1 MNHEKD
7 GDDESKSKA
16 AVIETTETESKIEYE
31 KQVKRGFI
39 RGFDTDDEKEN
50 KMEKMEEDNG
60 GIKEIEEGLL
70 GKGESDSVEEETK
83 KEDSIVTAKETVI
96 VKRGRGRPKK
106 KKMAVVLLENT
117 NKMLNKVNQVEED
130 IEKGIEKK
138 KMVEKREE
146 NGGIEEN
153 TNQMNKVNRVEE
165 DMEKKREENGG
176 IVEVKEG
183 LVGKGESD
191 SVECIKEDNCITK
204 EMMKRGRGRPPHSD
218 EQTRKKRGRP
228 KKAVVPLED
237 TNKMDDVEEENESE
251 MGIKKMKKGEENG
264 TEETKEDLGNGE
276 LDSVECINEE
286 IKGESSIAIETKRG
300 RGRPKKPVL
309 LHSVINKM
317 NQVNE
322 EEGEKLMCHHTAST
336 DQTRRKRGT
345 PQKVE
350 ILENTN
356 KTNRVN
362 QVEEKVRCHQ
372 CGKNDEEEYVCCTNC
387 QAKVYCIGCIRTWYP
402 KFSAEAIAQ
411 SCPFCRDNCN
421 CIKCLRS
428 CITPKN
434 LKSQKM
440 MMKNREENGID
451 GIKEGSGKRKRGN
464 PEKSVLLEN
473 AKNKGR
479 DIIDEQGRRK
489 RGRPKKVL
497 LAENK
502 TKKGSDLSDEQTRI
516 KRVRSEKVVLLEVTK
531 KKGRDLSDEQTIRKR
546 GRPKKVVLMEK
557 TMMKS
562 ADLINE
568 QTRRKRGR
576 SKKMVLLES
585 TKKKGRDEQTI
596 RKRGRPKKSVLLEFT
611 KKKGRDLSDE
621 QTRKKRGRPKKVSE
635 VEVEKKR
642 CHQCKNGREEYV
654 CCGKCK
660 VKVYCLRCIRSWYP
674 KYSAEVIAESCPFCR
689 GNCNCKACLR
699 SFKVLKNLK
708 RQGMALDA
716 DEKLNSC
723 KYMLRA
729 LLPILKQIYEEQDM
743 ERVAEANVQGVL
755 VPDLEIK
762 QTSCEPD
769 DRFYCNNCSTSI
781 VDFYRSCTNCSYD
794 LCLNCCREIRAGSL
808 HGDSR
813 ELITKHSDK
822 QESGWQMGSNGSIP
836 CLSKEVDAC
845 ESGHLEL
852 KHILPENWVSE
863 LKQKAE
869 ELAEKYKLLDVPAT
883 PAQKCSCF
891 NSAGS
896 IDLGNSNLRISSYR
910 EDYDDNHL
918 YCPSG
923 RDMQHGDMEHF
934 QKHWIKGEP
943 VIVRNVVDLT
953 DGLSWEPMVMWRA
966 LRQVTNPSKSKDPSS
981 LTAKAIDCL
990 NWCEFEINLKE
1001 FFRGYSEGRRHLNS
1015 WPEMLKL
1022 MDWPPSNFL
1031 EERLPRHGAEFISSL
1046 PYQGYT
1052 NPKSGF
1058 LNLATK
1064 LPEDAVKPDL
1074 GPKAYIAYGYGEEL
1088 GRGDSV
1094 TKLHCDLSDAVN
1106 VLMHTGEVSLDARQR
1121 SAIKA
1126 LKKTYK
1132 AQDEKELSVTS
1143 PESNFEA
1150 SISGNGGSCAAP
1162 SNHEQTKADINRGE
1176 EEYFIAP
1183 CDPATN
1189 GSHVTQK
1196 DACEVQAVDSSD
1208 LVMDVKIQVD
1218 DNLASL
1224 ETNETEMCMVHS
1236 GHKVLDTRD
1245 HVDKQHG
1252 ETEVKENE
1260 SKWSEEQSNL
1270 DRSETSNG
1278 GALWDIFRR
1287 EDVPKLQEYLRKH
1300 SKEFRHINGSPVE
1313 KVIHPIYDQTFYL
1326 SAKHKRT
1333 LKEEFGIEPWTFIQE
1348 LGEAVLIPAG
1358 CPHQV
1363 RNLKSCLKV
1372 AVDFVSPENVFEC
1385 VRLTEDFRLLPKG
1398 HKANEDKLEVKKMT
1412 LHTISQVANEL
1423 EQLIKSEDTK
1433 STLSDPVPKL
1443 NPLTIEKP

>member
-1 MNHEKD
+1 
-7 GDDESKSKA
+7 
-16 AVIETTETESKIEYE
+16 
-31 KQVKRGFI
+31 
-39 RGFDTDDEKEN
+39 
-50 KMEKMEEDNG
+50 
-60 GIKEIEEGLL
+60 
-70 GKGESDSVEEETK
+70 
-83 KEDSIVTAKETVI
+83 
-96 VKRGRGRPKK
+96 
-106 KKMAVVLLENT
+106 
-117 NKMLNKVNQVEED
+117 
-130 IEKGIEKK
+130 
-138 KMVEKREE
+138 
-146 NGGIEEN
+146 
-153 TNQMNKVNRVEE
+153 
-165 DMEKKREENGG
+165 
-176 IVEVKEG
+176 
-183 LVGKGESD
+183 
-191 SVECIKEDNCITK
+191 
-204 EMMKRGRGRPPHSD
+204 
-218 EQTRKKRGRP
+218 
-228 KKAVVPLED
+228 
-237 TNKMDDVEEENESE
+237 
-251 MGIKKMKKGEENG
+251 
-264 TEETKEDLGNGE
+264 
-276 LDSVECINEE
+276 
-286 IKGESSIAIETKRG
+286 
-300 RGRPKKPVL
+300 
-309 LHSVINKM
+309 
-317 NQVNE
+317 
-322 EEGEKLMCHHTAST
+322 
-336 DQTRRKRGT
+336 
-345 PQKVE
+345 
-350 ILENTN
+350 
-356 KTNRVN
+356 
-362 QVEEKVRCHQ
+362 
-372 CGKNDEEEYVCCTNC
+372 
-387 QAKVYCIGCIRTWYP
+387 
-402 KFSAEAIAQ
+402 
-411 SCPFCRDNCN
+411 
-421 CIKCLRS
+421 
-428 CITPKN
+428 
-434 LKSQKM
+434 
-440 MMKNREENGID
+440 
-451 GIKEGSGKRKRGN
+451 
-464 PEKSVLLEN
+464 
-473 AKNKGR
+473 
-479 DIIDEQGRRK
+479 
-489 RGRPKKVL
+489 
-497 LAENK
+497 
-502 TKKGSDLSDEQTRI
+502 
-516 KRVRSEKVVLLEVTK
+516 
-531 KKGRDLSDEQTIRKR
+531 
-546 GRPKKVVLMEK
+546 MEK

-562 ADLINE
+562 TDLINE

-596 RKRGRPKKSVLLEFT
+596 RKRGRPKKVVLLEIT

-621 QTRKKRGRPKKVSE
+621 QTRKKRGRPKKVVLPENIQKKNDVSE
-635 VEVEKKR
+635 EEVEKKR

-654 CCGKCK
+654 CCRKCK

-708 RQGMALDA
+708 RQGMEMDA
-716 DEKLNSC
+716 EEKFNCC
-723 KYMLRA
+723 KYMLQA
-729 LLPILKQIYEEQDM
+729 LLPILKLIHEEQDM
-743 ERVAEANVQGVL
+743 ERVAEANIQGVR

-794 LCLNCCREIRAGSL
+794 LCLNCCREIRGGSL
-808 HGDSR
+808 QGDSR
-813 ELITKHSDK
+813 ELFTKHSDR

-845 ESGHLEL
+845 ESGYLEL

-883 PAQKCSCF
+883 PAQQCSCF

-896 IDLGNSNLRISSYR
+896 IDLENHNLRISSCR
-910 EDYDDNHL
+910 EDCDDNHL

-923 RDMQHGDMEHF
+923 RDMQHDDMEHF
-934 QKHWIKGEP
+934 QKHWMKGEP

-966 LRQVTNPSKSKDPSS
+966 LRQVTNPSKSKDPPS
-981 LTAKAIDCL
+981 LTAKSIDCL

-1143 PESNFEA
+1143 LESNFEA
-1150 SISGNGGSCAAP
+1150 SISENGGSCGAP
-1162 SNHEQTKADINRGE
+1162 SNHEQTKFDLNCGVE
-1176 EEYFIAP
+1176 EHCIAA

-1189 GSHVTQK
+1189 GSHETQTK
-1196 DACEVQAVDSSD
+1196 FDLNCGPEEHCIAAVDSSD
-1208 LVMDVKIQVD
+1208 FVMDVKIQIE
-1218 DNLASL
+1218 DNFASL
-1224 ETNETEMCMVHS
+1224 ETNDKEMCMAHS
-1236 GHKVLDTRD
+1236 RQKVLDTQD

-1252 ETEVKENE
+1252 ETEVNEN
-1260 SKWSEEQSNL
+1260 KWSEEQSNL
-1270 DRSETSNG
+1270 DGSEKING

-1287 EDVPKLQEYLRKH
+1287 QDVPKLQEYLRKH

-1326 SAKHKRT
+1326 NAKHKMM
-1333 LKEEFGIEPWTFIQE
+1333 LKEEFGIEPWTFVQE

-1372 AVDFVSPENVFEC
+1372 AVDFVSPENVSEC

-1412 LHTISQVANEL
+1412 LHTISQVVNEL
-1423 EQLIKSEDTK
+1423 EQFIKSEDTK
-1433 STLSDPVPKL
+1433 STLSDPDPKL
-1443 NPLTIEKP
+1443 KSLTIEKP

>member
-1 MNHEKD
+1 MNQEKD
-7 GDDESKSKA
+7 GGDDDSKSKT
-16 AVIETTETESKIEYE
+16 AVIETTKTESKIEYE
-31 KQVKRGFI
+31 KQGKRGF
-39 RGFDTDDEKEN
+39 RGFGTDDDDDDDGDKEN

-60 GIKEIEEGLL
+60 GIKEIDEGLL

-83 KEDSIVTAKETVI
+83 EVNSIITTATETVI
-96 VKRGRGRPKK
+96 KRGRGRPKK
-106 KKMAVVLLENT
+106 NKAVVLLENT
-117 NKMLNKVNQVEED
+117 KNMLNNKVNQVEE
-130 IEKGIEKK
+130 
-138 KMVEKREE
+138 VEKREQ
-146 NGGIEEN
+146 NGGIE
-153 TNQMNKVNRVEE
+153 
-165 DMEKKREENGG
+165 
-176 IVEVKEG
+176 G
-183 LVGKGESD
+183 LAGKGELD
-191 SVECIKEDNCITK
+191 SVVECIKEDDSITK
-204 EMMKRGRGRPPHSD
+204 ETVIKRGRGRQPHSD
-218 EQTRKKRGRP
+218 EQTRRKRGRP
-228 KKAVVPLED
+228 KKVED
-237 TNKMDDVEEENESE
+237 TNRMDDVEEEKENEK
-251 MGIKKMKKGEENG
+251 GIKKIKMGGENG

-276 LDSVECINEE
+276 LDSVECVNEE
-286 IKGESSIAIETKRG
+286 IKGKSSIAKEIKRG
-300 RGRPKKPVL
+300 RGRPKKVMQLDPTT
-309 LHSVINKM
+309 NKM

-322 EEGEKLMCHHTAST
+322 EEGEKVICHHTAST

-345 PQKVE
+345 PKKVE
-350 ILENTN
+350 ILEDTN
-356 KTNRVN
+356 KMNRVN

-372 CGKNDEEEYVCCTNC
+372 CGKNDEEEYVCCTKC
-387 QAKVYCIGCIRTWYP
+387 QVKVYCIGCIGTWYP

-434 LKSQKM
+434 LKSQEM

-451 GIKEGSGKRKRGN
+451 EIKEGSGKRKRGN
-464 PEKSVLLEN
+464 PEKAVLLEN

-479 DIIDEQGRRK
+479 DLIDEQGRRK
-489 RGRPKKVL
+489 RGRPKKVV
-497 LAENK
+497 LAENT
-502 TKKGSDLSDEQTRI
+502 TKKGSDLSDEQTGR
-516 KRVRSEKVVLLEVTK
+516 KRVRPKKVVLLEVTK
-531 KKGRDLSDEQTIRKR
+531 KKGRNLSDEQSIRKRGRPKKVVLEENTMMKGTNLIDKQTRRKKGKSKKVVLLEISKKKGSDEQTIRKR
-546 GRPKKVVLMEK
+546 GRPKKVVL
-557 TMMKS
+557 
-562 ADLINE
+562 
-568 QTRRKRGR
+568 
-576 SKKMVLLES
+576 LE
-585 TKKKGRDEQTI
+585 I
-596 RKRGRPKKSVLLEFT
+596 T

-621 QTRKKRGRPKKVSE
+621 QTRKKRGRPKKVVLLENIQKRNDVSE

-654 CCGKCK
+654 CCGKCE
-660 VKVYCLRCIRSWYP
+660 VKVYCLRCIQSWYP
-674 KYSAEVIAESCPFCR
+674 KYSAEAIADSCPFCR

-708 RQGMALDA
+708 RQGMEMDA
-716 DEKLNSC
+716 DEKLNCC

-729 LLPILKQIYEEQDM
+729 LLPILKLIHEEQDM
-743 ERVAEANVQGVL
+743 ERVAEANIQGVR

-781 VDFYRSCTNCSYD
+781 VDFYRSCTYCSYD
-794 LCLNCCREIRAGSL
+794 LCLNCCREIRGGSL
-808 HGDSR
+808 QGDSR
-813 ELITKHSDK
+813 ELITKHGDK
-822 QESGWQMGSNGSIP
+822 QESGWQMGRNGSIP
-836 CLSKEVDAC
+836 CLAKEVDAC
-845 ESGHLEL
+845 DSGQLEL
-852 KHILPENWVSE
+852 KHILPKNWVSE

-883 PAQKCSCF
+883 PAHKCSCF

-896 IDLGNSNLRISSYR
+896 IDLENSNLRISSCR

-923 RDMQHGDMEHF
+923 SDMQHGDMEHF
-934 QKHWIKGEP
+934 QKHWMKGEP

-981 LTAKAIDCL
+981 LTAKAIECL
-990 NWCEFEINLKE
+990 NWCEINLKE

-1132 AQDEKELSVTS
+1132 AQDEKELFVTS

-1150 SISGNGGSCAAP
+1150 SISEIGGSCAAP
-1162 SNHEQTKADINRGE
+1162 SNHEQSKSDLNRGE
-1176 EEYFIAP
+1176 EESCIVG
-1183 CDPATN
+1183 CGPATS
-1189 GSHVTQK
+1189 GLGVTQK
-1196 DACEVQAVDSSD
+1196 DACEVQAVDSLD
-1208 LVMDVKIQVD
+1208 LNMDVNLQVD

-1236 GHKVLDTRD
+1236 RHKVSDTKD
-1245 HVDKQHG
+1245 HADQQHG
-1252 ETEVKENE
+1252 ETEVTNNEN
-1260 SKWSEEQSNL
+1260 KLSEEQSNL
-1270 DRSETSNG
+1270 DGLEKSNG

-1287 EDVPKLQEYLRKH
+1287 QDVPKLQEYLRNH
-1300 SKEFRHINGSPVE
+1300 SKEFRHINGSPVA

-1326 SAKHKRT
+1326 SAKHKRA

-1372 AVDFVSPENVFEC
+1372 AVDFVSPENVLEC

-1412 LHTISQVANEL
+1412 LYTISQVVNEL

-1433 STLSDPVPKL
+1433 STLSDSDPKL
-1443 NPLTIEKP
+1443 NPPTIEIL

>member
-1 MNHEKD
+1 MNQEKD
-7 GDDESKSKA
+7 GGDDDSKSKT
-16 AVIETTETESKIEYE
+16 AVIETTKTESKIEYE
-31 KQVKRGFI
+31 KQGKRGF
-39 RGFDTDDEKEN
+39 RGFGTDDDDDDDGDKEN

-60 GIKEIEEGLL
+60 GIKEIDEGLL

-83 KEDSIVTAKETVI
+83 EVNSIITTATETVI
-96 VKRGRGRPKK
+96 KRGRGRPKK
-106 KKMAVVLLENT
+106 NKAVVLLENT
-117 NKMLNKVNQVEED
+117 KNMLNNKVNQVEE
-130 IEKGIEKK
+130 
-138 KMVEKREE
+138 VEKREQ
-146 NGGIEEN
+146 NGGIE
-153 TNQMNKVNRVEE
+153 
-165 DMEKKREENGG
+165 
-176 IVEVKEG
+176 G
-183 LVGKGESD
+183 LAGKGELD
-191 SVECIKEDNCITK
+191 SVVECIKEDDSITK
-204 EMMKRGRGRPPHSD
+204 ETVIKRGRGRQPHSD
-218 EQTRKKRGRP
+218 EQTRRKRGRP
-228 KKAVVPLED
+228 KKVED
-237 TNKMDDVEEENESE
+237 TNRMDDVEEEKENEK
-251 MGIKKMKKGEENG
+251 GIKKIKMGGENG

-276 LDSVECINEE
+276 LDSVECVNEE
-286 IKGESSIAIETKRG
+286 IKGKSSIAKEIKRG
-300 RGRPKKPVL
+300 RGRPKKVMQLDPTT
-309 LHSVINKM
+309 NKM

-322 EEGEKLMCHHTAST
+322 EEGEKVICHHTAST

-345 PQKVE
+345 PKKVE
-350 ILENTN
+350 ILEDTN
-356 KTNRVN
+356 KMNRVN
-362 QVEEKVRCHQ
+362 QVEEK
-372 CGKNDEEEYVCCTNC
+372 
-387 QAKVYCIGCIRTWYP
+387 
-402 KFSAEAIAQ
+402 
-411 SCPFCRDNCN
+411 
-421 CIKCLRS
+421 
-428 CITPKN
+428 N
-434 LKSQKM
+434 LKSQEM

-451 GIKEGSGKRKRGN
+451 EIKEGSGKRKRGN
-464 PEKSVLLEN
+464 PEKAVLLEN

-479 DIIDEQGRRK
+479 DLIDEQGRRK
-489 RGRPKKVL
+489 RGRPKKVV
-497 LAENK
+497 LAENT
-502 TKKGSDLSDEQTRI
+502 TKKGSDLSDEQTGR
-516 KRVRSEKVVLLEVTK
+516 KRVRPKKVVLLEVTK
-531 KKGRDLSDEQTIRKR
+531 KKGRNLSDEQSIRKRGRPKKVVLEENTMMKGTNLIDKQTRRKKGKSKKVVLLEISKKKGSDEQTIRKR
-546 GRPKKVVLMEK
+546 GRPKKVVL
-557 TMMKS
+557 
-562 ADLINE
+562 
-568 QTRRKRGR
+568 
-576 SKKMVLLES
+576 LE
-585 TKKKGRDEQTI
+585 I
-596 RKRGRPKKSVLLEFT
+596 T

-621 QTRKKRGRPKKVSE
+621 QTRKKRGRPKKVVLLENIQKRNDVSE

-654 CCGKCK
+654 CCGKCE
-660 VKVYCLRCIRSWYP
+660 VKYRYP
-674 KYSAEVIAESCPFCR
+674 KYSAEAIADSCPFCR

-708 RQGMALDA
+708 RQGMEMDA
-716 DEKLNSC
+716 DEKLNCC

-729 LLPILKQIYEEQDM
+729 LLPILKLIHEEQDM
-743 ERVAEANVQGVL
+743 ERVAEANIQGVR

-769 DRFYCNNCSTSI
+769 DR
-781 VDFYRSCTNCSYD
+781 
-794 LCLNCCREIRAGSL
+794 
-808 HGDSR
+808 DSR
-813 ELITKHSDK
+813 ELITKHGDK
-822 QESGWQMGSNGSIP
+822 QESGWQMGRNGSIP
-836 CLSKEVDAC
+836 CLAKEVDAC
-845 ESGHLEL
+845 DSGQLEL
-852 KHILPENWVSE
+852 KHILPKNWVSE

-883 PAQKCSCF
+883 PAHKCSCF

-896 IDLGNSNLRISSYR
+896 IDLENSNLRISSCR

-923 RDMQHGDMEHF
+923 SDMQHGDMEHF
-934 QKHWIKGEP
+934 QKHWMKGEP

-981 LTAKAIDCL
+981 LTAKAIECL

-1132 AQDEKELSVTS
+1132 AQDEKELFVTS

-1150 SISGNGGSCAAP
+1150 SISEIGGSCAAP
-1162 SNHEQTKADINRGE
+1162 SNHEQSKSDLNRGE
-1176 EEYFIAP
+1176 EESCIVG
-1183 CDPATN
+1183 CGPATS
-1189 GSHVTQK
+1189 GLGVTQK
-1196 DACEVQAVDSSD
+1196 DACEVQAVDSLD
-1208 LVMDVKIQVD
+1208 LNMDVNLQVD

-1236 GHKVLDTRD
+1236 RHKVSDTKD
-1245 HVDKQHG
+1245 HADQQHG
-1252 ETEVKENE
+1252 ETEVTNNEN
-1260 SKWSEEQSNL
+1260 KLSEEQSNL
-1270 DRSETSNG
+1270 DGLEKSNG

-1287 EDVPKLQEYLRKH
+1287 QDVPKLQEYLRNH
-1300 SKEFRHINGSPVE
+1300 SKEFRHINGSPVA

-1326 SAKHKRT
+1326 SAKHKRA

-1372 AVDFVSPENVFEC
+1372 AVDFVSPENVLEC

-1412 LHTISQVANEL
+1412 LYTISQVVNEL

-1433 STLSDPVPKL
+1433 STLSDSDPKL
-1443 NPLTIEKP
+1443 NPPTIEIL